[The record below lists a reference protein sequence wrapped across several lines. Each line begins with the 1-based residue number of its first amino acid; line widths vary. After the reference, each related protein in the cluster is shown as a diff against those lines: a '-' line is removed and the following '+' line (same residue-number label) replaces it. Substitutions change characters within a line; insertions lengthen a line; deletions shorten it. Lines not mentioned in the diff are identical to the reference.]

1 MIMADNPEGKA
12 GGKRLQ
18 ADDPGWRLILCTA
31 PDDACAC
38 AIARRL
44 LADKLAA
51 CVTVLPGA
59 TSLYYW
65 QDALEQ
71 EAEVQLLIKSHAA
84 QQQAVFA
91 QIKAHHPYQTPE
103 LLVLPVIGGDPDYLS
118 WLNDVLR

>member
-1 MIMADNPEGKA
+1 MIMADNPEGKP

-31 PDDACAC
+31 PDDVCAH

-51 CVTVLPGA
+51 CVTLLPGA

-65 QDALEQ
+65 QGALKQ

-84 QQQAVFA
+84 LQQAVFA

-103 LLVLPVIGGDPDYLS
+103 LLVMPVIGGDPDYLS
-118 WLNDVLR
+118 WLNDALR